1 MSASQYLEDEDAKD
15 SGPGRRQWISFWSLM
30 GLQAQNAFND
40 KALQFTLVPLGA
52 WVAAKAGAEWGTF
65 LPHVLGMLILVPFI
79 LFAPVAGWASDTFSK
94 TRVIRLTAWMQLAV
108 FLVVLYSFRM
118 EFLPLAVACFFF
130 LAVQS
135 TILSPAKNGIIKEL
149 LGSSRLG
156 FASGIMQM
164 FTILAILVGQILI
177 GIWFSARLE
186 TTGSGWT
193 AGLLQMILV
202 CLGAVVTLVMAYSIQ
217 VVPAASR
224 KRFHLTLAISHF
236 QQLGQLLGSR
246 PLRLSALGIAYFWA
260 FGAVVQFI
268 TLQIAAELYPDGHPN
283 FGRATSYM
291 MLAAS
296 GGIGVG
302 SILGA
307 LINKRHIELGLNP
320 LGGIIM
326 TVSSVLIIVATPES
340 WFFYT
345 VLAFAGLGAAF
356 FFVPINAFLQD
367 ECDPDQRGN
376 ILAGSALLNCLA
388 MAGAVILQYVMQE
401 VLNLTPTNQFLIL
414 ALVSV
419 VATCYVM
426 RLLPRA
432 FVKMLAFSALRAFY
446 RIETIHPERMP
457 EKGGVLLT
465 PNHVS
470 YLDALIL
477 TAASP
482 RPVRFLMVSDY
493 FEKPVV
499 GKVAKL
505 FDTVP
510 ISSKRA
516 KDAIQVAAAAVKEG
530 SVVCIFPEGELS
542 RSGFMGEFKRGMELI
557 ARKADCLIQP
567 VYLDGLWK
575 SIFSAERGKFF
586 WKKPRAIPFGV
597 RVAFGEA
604 WPAKEY
610 RAGDVRRELNFLAGE
625 VFARRHESAGT
636 VKDFLRQRR
645 PDHRALRWV
654 DGVQVCSCTWGEVL
668 ELLEQREDLP
678 ASAQGHPGAEQWLED
693 WRALDGLDEEEWRGL
708 LLNAH
713 QLADPYNLGDGK
725 AAVTIDSSLPQ
736 AVRRVWGL
744 LLPVITRV
752 EVVVLGPNDGA
763 SELGLVARDKVPLRD
778 LVGTVRM
785 REVHRIA
792 RAAGV
797 PLTLYLFGEGPQ
809 SGNDAEKEIFVGHES
824 AGRVFSFSMPPDPV
838 IHKGDVAHPGWM
850 ESSYGRLL
858 PGFVVRSTGEG
869 VELSGKMLPE
879 TIDFPGWS
887 VDERGF
893 FSQSD
898 QGESI

>member
-1 MSASQYLEDEDAKD
+1 
-15 SGPGRRQWISFWSLM
+15 M

-40 KALQFTLVPLGA
+40 KALQFTLVPLGV
-52 WVAAKAGAEWGTF
+52 WVAAEIGEKWGGT
-65 LPHVLGMLILVPFI
+65 LPHLLGMLILLPFI
-79 LFAPVAGWASDTFSK
+79 LLAPVAGWASDTFSK
-94 TRVIRLTAWMQLAV
+94 TRVIRLAAWMQLAV
-108 FLVVLYSFRM
+108 FVVVLYCFKM
-118 EFLPLAVACFFF
+118 EFLPLAVGCFFF

-164 FTILAILVGQILI
+164 FTILAILAGQILI

-186 TTGSGWT
+186 VSGSGWT
-193 AGLLQMILV
+193 AGLFPMILI

-217 VVPAASR
+217 VVPARTKKSFSPA
-224 KRFHLTLAISHF
+224 LAFSHF
-236 QQLGQLLGSR
+236 QQLRQLLKSK
-246 PLRLSALGIAYFWA
+246 PLRLSAFGIAYFWA

-268 TLQIAAELYPDGHPN
+268 TLQIAGELYPDGHPN

-302 SILGA
+302 SVLGA

-326 TVSSVLIIVATPES
+326 TVSSLLLILAEPES
-340 WFFYT
+340 LFFYT
-345 VLAFAGLGAAF
+345 ALSFAGLGAAF

-388 MAGAVILQYVMQE
+388 MAGAVILQFVMQE
-401 VLNLTPTNQFLIL
+401 VLGLTSSNQFLIL

-419 VATCYVM
+419 GAAWYVM

-446 RIETIHPERMP
+446 RIESIHTDRMP
-457 EKGGVLLT
+457 KEGGVLLT

-493 FEKPVV
+493 FDKPLV
-499 GKVAKL
+499 GKVARL

-516 KDAIQVAAAAVKEG
+516 KDAIQVAAEAVKEG
-530 SVVCIFPEGELS
+530 SVVCIFPEGELT

-557 ARKADCLIQP
+557 ARKADCLVQP

-575 SIFSAERGKFF
+575 SIFSAERGKYF
-586 WKKPRAIPFGV
+586 WKMPRAIPFGV

-604 WPAKEY
+604 WAAKDY
-610 RAGDVRRELNFLAGE
+610 RAGDVRRELNSLAGE
-625 VFARRHESAGT
+625 VFARRRESAGR
-636 VKDFLRQRR
+636 VKDFLRQQVR
-645 PDHRALRWV
+645 PGNRALRWV
-654 DGVQVCSCTWGEVL
+654 NGGQVCSCNWEEVQG
-668 ELLEQREDLP
+668 LLEQEGDCSAL
-678 ASAQGHPGAEQWLED
+678 AQGHPGAQQWLED
-693 WRALDGLDEEEWRGL
+693 WRVLDGLDEQEWRGL
-708 LLNAH
+708 LLNAQ

-725 AAVTIDSSLPQ
+725 AAVTLDSSAPP

-744 LLPVITRV
+744 LLPAITGV
-752 EVVVLGPNDGA
+752 ETVVLGPDEGV
-763 SELGLVARDKVPLRD
+763 SELKLLAREKVALRD
-778 LVGTVRM
+778 MVGTPRM
-785 REVHRIA
+785 REVRRDA
-792 RAAGV
+792 EVAGV
-797 PLTLYLFGEGPQ
+797 ALVLYLFEGGSQ
-809 SGNDAEKEIFVGHES
+809 KAGDADSGVFAAYES
-824 AGRVFSFSMPPDPV
+824 GGRVLSFSMPPDPV
-838 IHKGDVAHPGWM
+838 IFKGDEPHPGWK
-850 ESSYGRLL
+850 EHSHGRLL
-858 PGFVVRSTGEG
+858 PGFVVRSGEEG
-869 VELSGKMLPE
+869 VEVSGEMLPG
-879 TIDFPGWS
+879 TITLRDWS

-893 FSQSD
+893 LSQSRP
-898 QGESI
+898 

>member
-1 MSASQYLEDEDAKD
+1 
-15 SGPGRRQWISFWSLM
+15 M
-30 GLQAQNAFND
+30 GLQSQNAFND
-40 KALQFTLVPLGA
+40 KALQFTLLPMGIWLA
-52 WVAAKAGAEWGTF
+52 AGAGWGNY
-65 LPHVLGMLILVPFI
+65 LQHILALLILLPFI
-79 LFAPVAGWASDTFSK
+79 LLGPLAGWASDTFSK
-94 TRVIRLTAWMQLAV
+94 TRIIRLASWIQLGVFAV
-108 FLVVLYSFRM
+108 VFYCFKT
-118 EFLPLAVACFFF
+118 EFFPLAVACFFF
-130 LAVQS
+130 LAIQS
-135 TILSPAKNGIIKEL
+135 TILSPAKSGIIKDL
-149 LGSSRLG
+149 VGSSRLG

-164 FTILAILVGQILI
+164 FTIVAILTGQIVI
-177 GIWFSARLE
+177 GFWYTGREARL
-186 TTGSGWT
+186 GDGWQ
-193 AGLLQMILV
+193 AGFLPIIV
-202 CLGAVVTLVMAYSIQ
+202 IGFGAVVTLIMAYSIH
-217 VVPAASR
+217 VIPAQS
-224 KRFHLTLAISHF
+224 KRPFTKGLLISHF
-236 QQLGQLLGSR
+236 GQLGQLLKSR
-246 PLRLSALGIAYFWA
+246 PLRLTALGIAYFWA
-260 FGAVVQFI
+260 FGAFVQMVSVTI
-268 TLQIAAELYPDGHPN
+268 SKDLYDGDSY
-283 FGRATSYM
+283 FATSQSWM
-291 MLAAS
+291 MCAAG
-296 GGIGVG
+296 GGIALG

-307 LINKRHIELGLNP
+307 MINKRHIELGLNP

-326 TVSSVLIIVATPES
+326 MAASIGVAFAVPES
-340 WFFYT
+340 ALFYMA
-345 VLAFAGLGAAF
+345 LAGTGFGAAF

-388 MAGAVILQYVMQE
+388 MAGAVILQA
-401 VLNLTPTNQFLIL
+401 VLVKAGLTPKVQFLF
-414 ALVSV
+414 AAAVSV
-419 VATCYVM
+419 GVTFYVM

-446 RIETIHPERMP
+446 RIETIHPDRMP

-493 FEKPVV
+493 FEKPIV

-530 SVVCIFPEGELS
+530 TVVCIFPEGELS

-586 WKKPRAIPFGV
+586 WKRPRAIPFGV

-610 RAGDVRRELNFLAGE
+610 RAGDVRRELNSLAGD
-625 VFARRHESAGT
+625 VFARRHESAGK
-636 VKDFLRQRR
+636 VKDFLRQRK
-645 PDHRALRWV
+645 PDHRALHWV
-654 DGVQVCSCTWGEVL
+654 NGVQACSCTWGEVL
-668 ELLEQREDLP
+668 ELLEQGQDP
-678 ASAQGHPGAEQWLED
+678 SALAHGHPGAEQWLED

-725 AAVTIDSSLPQ
+725 AAVTIDSLAPL

-744 LLPVITRV
+744 LLPAITGA
-752 EVVVLGPNDGA
+752 EAVVLGPNDGA
-763 SELGLVARDKVPLRD
+763 AELGLLSREKVILRD
-778 LVGTVRM
+778 LIGTARM
-785 REVHRIA
+785 REVHRVA
-792 RAAGV
+792 GAAGV

-809 SGNDAEKEIFVGHES
+809 NESDAGKGIFVAHES
-824 AGRVFSFSMPPDPV
+824 SGRVLSFSMPPDPV

-850 ESSYGRLL
+850 EKSYGRIL
-858 PGFVVRSTGEG
+858 PGFVVHDIEEG
-869 VELSGKMLPE
+869 VELSGQMLSQNLE
-879 TIDFPGWS
+879 LSGWS

-893 FSQSD
+893 LS
-898 QGESI
+898 EL

>member
-1 MSASQYLEDEDAKD
+1 
-15 SGPGRRQWISFWSLM
+15 M

-52 WVAAKAGAEWGTF
+52 WVAAMVGAQWGLT
-65 LPHVLGMLILVPFI
+65 LPHLLGMLILLPFI
-79 LFAPVAGWASDTFSK
+79 LFAPLAGWASDSFSK
-94 TRVIRLTAWMQLAV
+94 TRVIRLAAWMQLVV
-108 FLVVLYSFRM
+108 FAVVLSSFRM

-164 FTILAILVGQILI
+164 FTILAILAGQILI
-177 GIWFSARLE
+177 GIWFSSRLE
-186 TTGSGWT
+186 ATGSGWS
-193 AGLLQMILV
+193 AGFFPMILV
-202 CLGAVVTLVMAYSIQ
+202 SLGAVVTLVMAYMIE
-217 VVPAASR
+217 VVPAPAR
-224 KRFHLTLAISHF
+224 KPFRLSLAVSHF
-236 QQLGQLLGSR
+236 HQLRQLLNSR

-260 FGAVVQFI
+260 FGAIVQFI
-268 TLQIAAELYPDGHPN
+268 TLQIAGELYPDGHPN
-283 FGRATSYM
+283 FGRSTSYM

-302 SILGA
+302 SIIGA

-326 TVSSVLIIVATPES
+326 TVSSLLIVLARPES

-345 VLAFAGLGAAF
+345 VLAIVGLGAAF

-376 ILAGSALLNCLA
+376 ILAGSALLNCLG
-388 MAGAVILQYVMQE
+388 MAGAVVLQ
-401 VLNLTPTNQFLIL
+401 LTMLKLGLSPATQFLLL

-493 FEKPVV
+493 FEKPLV

-516 KDAIQVAAAAVKEG
+516 KDAIQVAAAAVEEG
-530 SVVCIFPEGELS
+530 NVVCIFPEGELS

-604 WPAKEY
+604 WAARDY
-610 RAGDVRRELNFLAGE
+610 RAGDVRRDLNGLAGE
-625 VFARRHESAGT
+625 VYCKRRESART
-636 VKDFLRQRR
+636 ARELLIQRSKTGG
-645 PDHRALRWV
+645 RALRWV
-654 DGVQVCSCTWGEVL
+654 NEGQVCSCSWRDVEI
-668 ELLEQREDLP
+668 LLSAGGDCADL
-678 ASAQGHPGAEQWLED
+678 AQGHPGAQLWLED
-693 WRALDGLDEEEWRGL
+693 WQDLDGLSEKEWMEL
-708 LLNAH
+708 LINAH

-725 AAVTIDSSLPQ
+725 AVVTLDSSAPL
-736 AVRRVWGL
+736 AARRVWGL
-744 LLPVITRV
+744 LLPAITGT
-752 EVVVLGPNDGA
+752 EAVVLGPNDGA
-763 SELGLVARDKVPLRD
+763 SELGLLSKEKIILRD
-778 LVGTVRM
+778 LVGTARM
-785 REVHRIA
+785 REVHRISG
-792 RAAGV
+792 AAGV
-797 PLTLYLFGEGPQ
+797 PLTLYLFGEGSQNP
-809 SGNDAEKEIFVGHES
+809 SDAGKAIFVAHDL
-824 AGRVFSFSMPPDPV
+824 AGRVLSFSLPADPI
-838 IHKGDVAHPGWM
+838 IHKGDEAHPGWM
-850 ESSYGRLL
+850 EKSYGRML
-858 PGFVVRSTGEG
+858 PGFVTHGTEEG
-869 VELSGKMLPE
+869 VELSGKMLSQKVVL
-879 TIDFPGWS
+879 PGWS

-893 FSQSD
+893 LS
-898 QGESI
+898 ES

>member
-1 MSASQYLEDEDAKD
+1 
-15 SGPGRRQWISFWSLM
+15 M

-52 WVAAKAGAEWGTF
+52 WVAAMVGAQWGAT
-65 LPHVLGMLILVPFI
+65 LPHLLGMLILLPFI
-79 LFAPVAGWASDTFSK
+79 LFAPLAGWASDSFSK
-94 TRVIRLTAWMQLAV
+94 TRVIRLAAWMQLAV
-108 FLVVLYSFRM
+108 FVVVLSSFRM

-164 FTILAILVGQILI
+164 FTILAILAGQILI
-177 GIWFSARLE
+177 GIWFSSRLE
-186 TTGSGWT
+186 ATGSGWS
-193 AGLLQMILV
+193 AGLFPMILV
-202 CLGAVVTLVMAYSIQ
+202 SLGAVVTLVMAYMIQ
-217 VVPAASR
+217 VVPAPAR
-224 KRFHLTLAISHF
+224 KPFRLSLAVSHF
-236 QQLGQLLGSR
+236 HQLRQLLNSR

-260 FGAVVQFI
+260 FGALVQFI
-268 TLQIAAELYPDGHPN
+268 TLQIAGELYPDGHPN

-326 TVSSVLIIVATPES
+326 TVSSLLIVLAQPES
-340 WFFYT
+340 WFFY
-345 VLAFAGLGAAF
+345 VALAIAGLGAAF

-376 ILAGSALLNCLA
+376 ILAGSALLNCLG
-388 MAGAVILQYVMQE
+388 MAGAVVLQ
-401 VLNLTPTNQFLIL
+401 LTMLKLGFSPAEQFLLL

-432 FVKMLAFSALRAFY
+432 FIKMLAFSALRAFY
-446 RIETIHPERMP
+446 RIETIHPKRMP

-499 GKVAKL
+499 GKVAKI

-516 KDAIQVAAAAVKEG
+516 KDAIRVAAAAVEEG
-530 SVVCIFPEGELS
+530 NVVCIFPEGELS

-604 WPAKEY
+604 WPAKDY
-610 RAGDVRRELNFLAGE
+610 RAGDVRRELNLLAGE

-636 VKDFLRQRR
+636 VKDFLRQRQ
-645 PDHRALRWV
+645 PDHRALHWV
-654 DGVQVCSCTWGEVL
+654 NGVQACSCTWGEVL
-668 ELLEQREDLP
+668 ELLEQGQDP
-678 ASAQGHPGAEQWLED
+678 SALAHGHTGAQQWLED
-693 WRALDGLDEEEWRGL
+693 WRALDGLDEEEWGGL

-725 AAVTIDSSLPQ
+725 AAVTIDSLAPL

-752 EVVVLGPNDGA
+752 EVVVLGPDDGA
-763 SELGLVARDKVPLRD
+763 AELGLLSREKLLLRN
-778 LVGTVRM
+778 LIGTDRM
-785 REVHRIA
+785 REVHRVA
-792 RAAGV
+792 GAAGV

-809 SGNDAEKEIFVGHES
+809 NAGDAGKGIFTAHES
-824 AGRVFSFSMPPDPV
+824 AGRILSFSMPPDPV

-850 ESSYGRLL
+850 EKSYGRML
-858 PGFVVRSTGEG
+858 PGFVVHDVGEG
-869 VELSGKMLPE
+869 VELSGKMLSQNVVL
-879 TIDFPGWS
+879 PGWS

-893 FSQSD
+893 LS
-898 QGESI
+898 ES

>member
-1 MSASQYLEDEDAKD
+1 
-15 SGPGRRQWISFWSLM
+15 M

-52 WVAAKAGAEWGTF
+52 WVAAMVGAQWGAT
-65 LPHVLGMLILVPFI
+65 LPHLLGMLILLPFI
-79 LFAPVAGWASDTFSK
+79 LFAPLAGWASDSFSK
-94 TRVIRLTAWMQLAV
+94 TRVIRLAAWMQLVV
-108 FLVVLYSFRM
+108 FAVVLSSFRM

-164 FTILAILVGQILI
+164 FTILAILAGQILI
-177 GIWFSARLE
+177 GIWFSSRLE
-186 TTGSGWT
+186 ATGSGWS
-193 AGLLQMILV
+193 AGLFPMILV
-202 CLGAVVTLVMAYSIQ
+202 SLGAVVTLVMAYMIE
-217 VVPAASR
+217 VVPAPAR
-224 KRFHLTLAISHF
+224 KPFRLSLAVSHF
-236 QQLGQLLGSR
+236 QQLRQLLNSR

-260 FGAVVQFI
+260 FGAIVQFI
-268 TLQIAAELYPDGHPN
+268 TLQIAGELYPDGHPN

-302 SILGA
+302 RILGA

-326 TVSSVLIIVATPES
+326 TVSSLLIVLARPES

-345 VLAFAGLGAAF
+345 VLAIAGLGAAF

-376 ILAGSALLNCLA
+376 ILAGSALLNCLG
-388 MAGAVILQYVMQE
+388 MAGAVVLQLAM
-401 VLNLTPTNQFLIL
+401 LKLGLSPATQFLLL

-419 VATCYVM
+419 MATFYVM

-446 RIETIHPERMP
+446 RIETIYPERMP

-493 FEKPVV
+493 FEKPIV

-530 SVVCIFPEGELS
+530 TVVCIFPEGELS

-604 WPAKEY
+604 SPAKEY
-610 RAGDVRRELNFLAGE
+610 RAGDVRRELNILAGE

-636 VKDFLRQRR
+636 VKDFLRQRH
-645 PDHRALRWV
+645 PDHRALHWV
-654 DGVQVCSCTWGEVL
+654 NGLKVYSLTWGEVL
-668 ELLEQREDLP
+668 KLLEQGQDPSLL
-678 ASAQGHPGAEQWLED
+678 AHGHPGAEQWLED
-693 WRALDGLDEEEWRGL
+693 WRSLDGLDEEEWRGL

-725 AAVTIDSSLPQ
+725 AVVTIDSSTPL
-736 AVRRVWGL
+736 AARRVWGL

-752 EVVVLGPNDGA
+752 GAVVLGPDDGA
-763 SELGLVARDKVPLRD
+763 AELGLLSREKVILRD
-778 LVGTVRM
+778 LIGTARM

-792 RAAGV
+792 GAAGV

-809 SGNDAEKEIFVGHES
+809 NESDAGKGIFVAHES
-824 AGRVFSFSMPPDPV
+824 SGRVLSFSMPPDPV

-850 ESSYGRLL
+850 EQSYGRML
-858 PGFVVRSTGEG
+858 PGFVVHGIEEG
-869 VELSGKMLPE
+869 VELSGRMLSQKLVL
-879 TIDFPGWS
+879 PGCS

-893 FSQSD
+893 LT
-898 QGESI
+898 ES